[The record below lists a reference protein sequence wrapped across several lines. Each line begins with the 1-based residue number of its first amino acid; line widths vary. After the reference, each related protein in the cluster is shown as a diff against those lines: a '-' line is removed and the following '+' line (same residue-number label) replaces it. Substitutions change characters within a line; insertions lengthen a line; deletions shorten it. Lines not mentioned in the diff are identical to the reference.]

1 MLSSS
6 TQVKFQ
12 FEIAGLD
19 FGDYGRYCGKHIAT
33 PRGQAVSDAGFAK
46 ATKEAAK
53 AEKANYYFIFI
64 IIIRF
69 ISSSQLNYIH
79 FLRMRRK
86 IS

>member
-19 FGDYGRYCGKHIAT
+19 FGDYAPH
-33 PRGQAVSDAGFAK
+33 GQSVSDAGFAK